1 MNNNYQSENDT
12 NINEDVISSEHYVFW
27 MNDITVLYKDQNYIK
42 FFPTS
47 NMSRIE
53 QLNAITRFFI
63 YLLIIFI
70 LFNKNSDFIYIS
82 FIGLIAIIILY
93 NVFDADEDGKRAEL
107 LRMKRN
113 QNKELMSDIGKT
125 DLNYRTY
132 QYDADGEIITVDID
146 KNESQNYEDNLS
158 KQSTDYEIETGFY
171 DSAGKIQFGKMND
184 AITSL
189 KKYEKNKQ
197 NDIKYNL
204 NEMRSYENAK
214 CRKPTVDNPFMNP
227 SVDEFNSDI
236 PVACNADDENIKKDM
251 ELKFNAD
258 LYRDIEDVFDKK
270 IHKDN
275 FTPLHIIYLMIRKLL
290 QDGVINFLKHVK
302 PIKIDVSDMK
312 IYEQNI
318 IQHIRNN

>member
-1 MNNNYQSENDT
+1 MNPYNQQENDT
-12 NINEDVISSEHYVFW
+12 NINQNAISSEHYVFW
-27 MNDITVLYKDQNYIK
+27 MNDITVLYKDQNYTK
-42 FFPTS
+42 FFPTPE
-47 NMSRIE
+47 MSRIE

-63 YLLIIFI
+63 YLLIILI
-70 LFNKNSDFIYIS
+70 LFTNNSDFLYIP

-113 QNKELMSDIGKT
+113 QNKELMADIGMS

-132 QYDADGEIITVDID
+132 QFDADGEIITVDID
-146 KNESQNYEDNLS
+146 KNESQDYADNS
-158 KQSTDYEIETGFY
+158 SNNSIDSSEYEIETGFY

-184 AITSL
+184 ATTSL
-189 KKYEKNKQ
+189 KKYEKNKK
-197 NDIKYNL
+197 NDIKYTL

-214 CRKPTVDNPFMNP
+214 CRKPTIDNPFMNP

-258 LYRDIEDVFDKK
+258 LYRDIEDVFD
-270 IHKDN
+270 
-275 FTPLHIIYLMIRKLL
+275 RKNSQRQFYTIAHNIPNDQEGFARWCYKFPKTCKTD
-290 QDGVINFLKHVK
+290 QDRCLK
-302 PIKIDVSDMK
+302 
-312 IYEQNI
+312 YEDL
-318 IQHIRNN
+318 RTTYY